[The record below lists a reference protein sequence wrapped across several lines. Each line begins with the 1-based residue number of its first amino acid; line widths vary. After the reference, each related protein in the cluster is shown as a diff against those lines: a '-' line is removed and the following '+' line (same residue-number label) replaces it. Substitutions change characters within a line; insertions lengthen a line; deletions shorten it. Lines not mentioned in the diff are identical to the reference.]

1 MIRKYRYGTP
11 FDTEALIKNVDS
23 ANGEFPYGKISLDN
37 GFDFTYIMDGL
48 EKRTVE
54 STKEDIVIS
63 AIVQMSPIIRKTS
76 ALCMARITLLL

>member
-1 MIRKYRYGTP
+1 M
-11 FDTEALIKNVDS
+11 
-23 ANGEFPYGKISLDN
+23 
-37 GFDFTYIMDGL
+37 GL